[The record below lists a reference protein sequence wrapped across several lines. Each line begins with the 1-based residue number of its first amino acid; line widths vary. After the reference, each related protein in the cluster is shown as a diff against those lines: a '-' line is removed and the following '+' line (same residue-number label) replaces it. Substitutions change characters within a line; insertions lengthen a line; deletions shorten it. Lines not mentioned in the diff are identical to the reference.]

1 MNQDLNQILIQAN
14 NLREQKQFAE
24 SDQLCQSVF
33 NSPDANLHLKTH
45 ALLIQSITS
54 RLQNNFSQ
62 AKQLVSQAL
71 ALPPPIDD
79 QHLVY
84 FEQGTIAESE
94 KDFSSASKFY
104 QLAADSLLSTS
115 PLGLINRYQEHA
127 AWAAIKSGNQSA
139 FVKLNTSILNLEKI
153 LSQPEIASDSSD
165 FGQKYT
171 LQVWLSRAY
180 MHLFELGDTSV
191 VEKLNSLLSS
201 NPKLSIRKEQWEK
214 MQQKKK
220 TL

>member
-1 MNQDLNQILIQAN
+1 MDQDLNQILIQAN
-14 NLREQKQFAE
+14 TLREQKQF
-24 SDQLCQSVF
+24 DQSNLLCQSVF
-33 NSPDANLHLKTH
+33 SNPNADTHLKTH

-54 RLQNNFSQ
+54 RLQSNFSQ

-71 ALPPPIDD
+71 DLPPPVDD

-94 KDFSSASKFY
+94 EDFVSASRFY
-104 QLAADSLLSTS
+104 QQAADNLPSNH
-115 PLGLINRYQEHA
+115 PLGLISRYQEHA

-139 FVKLNTSILNLEKI
+139 FTKLNASILNLEKI
-153 LSQPEIASDSSD
+153 LSQPEIASDTSD

-171 LQVWLSRAY
+171 LQVWLSKAY

-191 VEKLNSLLSS
+191 ADKLSSLLSS
-201 NPKLSIRKEQWEK
+201 NPNLSIRKEQWEK
-214 MQQKKK
+214 MQEKMKN
-220 TL
+220 